1 MNQHQVGIPLLQSL
15 AGGFAAVRGA
25 IVHNP
30 ENPLGLPV
38 RFLAH
43 DLLDQAVEWSDAGS
57 RVTADWDV
65 RRAGWGGCGLAPEC
79 WFSHRL
85 RSRIHRGPRAVL
97 ASNPGRDP
105 VLVRPSART
114 ADRGGKSNC
123 GVAKGEWHLGR
134 ASARWWPH

>member
-38 RFLAH
+38 RFLTD

-57 RVTADWDV
+57 RVTAAEDLGPPDIP
-65 RRAGWGGCGLAPEC
+65 GCQIGQGATAFIFKLNTQGLAGLGGLGGVDAD
-79 WFSHRL
+79 SRL
-85 RSRIHRGPRAVL
+85 NAGFLIG
-97 ASNPGRDP
+97 
-105 VLVRPSART
+105 
-114 ADRGGKSNC
+114 
-123 GVAKGEWHLGR
+123 
-134 ASARWWPH
+134 